1 MTAPDELKSL
11 KKRHA
16 ARLWTNP
23 AVCGIDIG
31 DDQDG
36 NPVFTVDLRSDES
49 VASSGL
55 PQQIEGHRVI
65 YRYNPIEKQEG
76 H

>member
-1 MTAPDELKSL
+1 MTASDELKAL

-16 ARLWTNP
+16 ARLLMNP

-49 VASSGL
+49 VAQIGL
-55 PQQIEGHRVI
+55 LQQIEGHHVI
-65 YRYNPIEKQEG
+65 YRYNPIEKQ
-76 H
+76 

>member
-1 MTAPDELKSL
+1 MTAPDELKAL

-31 DDQDG
+31 DDRDG
-36 NPVFTVDLRSDES
+36 NPVFTVDLRNDES
-49 VASSGL
+49 VGKTGL
-55 PQQIEGHRVI
+55 PQQIEGHHVI
-65 YRYNPIEKQEG
+65 YRYNPIEKQ
-76 H
+76 

>member
-1 MTAPDELKSL
+1 MTAPDELKAL

-16 ARLWTNP
+16 TRLWTNP

-36 NPVFTVDLRSDES
+36 NPVFTVDLRNDEP
-49 VASSGL
+49 VAQTGL

-65 YRYNPIEKQEG
+65 YRYNPIEKQ
-76 H
+76 